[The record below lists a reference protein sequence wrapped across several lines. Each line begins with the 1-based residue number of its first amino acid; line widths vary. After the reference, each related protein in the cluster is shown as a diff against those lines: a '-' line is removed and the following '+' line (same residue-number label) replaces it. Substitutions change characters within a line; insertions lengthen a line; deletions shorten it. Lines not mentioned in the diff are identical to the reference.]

1 MSARHRQ
8 LKVNIRE
15 LGALIGSI
23 ETIQAA
29 YAIVV
34 DDLPESE
41 VAMYAVLTMRR
52 TELAIALGAAHTQ
65 ISEAKQALAAMLK
78 RKAVA

>member
-23 ETIQAA
+23 ETMHRA
-29 YAIVV
+29 
-34 DDLPESE
+34 DRSKD
-41 VAMYAVLTMRR
+41 
-52 TELAIALGAAHTQ
+52 
-65 ISEAKQALAAMLK
+65 
-78 RKAVA
+78 